1 MMDNDINSIWEI
13 LKIVLPAIIV
23 FLTAYF
29 LFRDML
35 ENAQKQREFEFR
47 VKNSKKVTPVRLQAY
62 ERLALMLERISPQS
76 LLMRVSPHEI
86 SASAYHQ
93 QLLTH
98 IRQEF
103 EHNLSQQIYVSPI
116 LWETIRGAR
125 ENLIGIINKSSEE
138 IGNETPALLL
148 SKKIIENYI
157 DEENQAIVIAMN
169 ELKKEVGKLF

>member
-1 MMDNDINSIWEI
+1 MGNDINVFWEI
-13 LKIVLPAIIV
+13 LKITLPAVIV

-47 VKNSKKVTPVRLQAY
+47 VKNSGKVTPVRLQAY
-62 ERLALMLERISPQS
+62 ERLALVLERIAPQS
-76 LLMRVSPHEI
+76 LLMRVSPHDI
-86 SASAYHQ
+86 TAADYHQ
-93 QLLTH
+93 QLLSQ

-103 EHNLSQQIYVSPI
+103 EHNLSQQIYVSTI

-125 ENLIGIINKSSEE
+125 ENLIGIINKSAEE
-138 IGNETPALLL
+138 IGMEASALAL

-157 DEENQAIVIAMN
+157 DEEDQAIVIAMN
-169 ELKKEVGKLF
+169 ELKKEVGKYF

>member
-1 MMDNDINSIWEI
+1 MGNDVNSIWEI

-35 ENAQKQREFEFR
+35 ENSQKQREFEFR
-47 VKNSKKVTPVRLQAY
+47 VKNGKKVTPVRLQAY
-62 ERLALMLERISPQS
+62 ERLALLLERISPQS
-76 LLMRVSPHEI
+76 MLIRVSPHEI
-86 SASAYHQ
+86 SASEYHQ
-93 QLLTH
+93 QLLSS

-125 ENLIGIINKSSEE
+125 ENLIGIINKSAEE
-138 IGNETPALLL
+138 IGNEASALAL

-157 DEENQAIVIAMN
+157 DEENQPVTIAMN
-169 ELKKEVGKLF
+169 ELKKEIGKLF

>member
-1 MMDNDINSIWEI
+1 MGNDVNSIWEI

-35 ENAQKQREFEFR
+35 ENSQKQREFEFR
-47 VKNSKKVTPVRLQAY
+47 VKNGKKVTPVRLQAY
-62 ERLALMLERISPQS
+62 ERLALLLERISPQS
-76 LLMRVSPHEI
+76 MLMRVSPHEI
-86 SASAYHQ
+86 SASEYHQ
-93 QLLTH
+93 QLLSS

-125 ENLIGIINKSSEE
+125 ENLIGIINKSAEE
-138 IGNETPALLL
+138 IGNEASALAL

-157 DEENQAIVIAMN
+157 DEENQPVTIAMN
-169 ELKKEVGKLF
+169 ELKKEIGKLF